1 NKGTGWDRDLEY
13 TIHFDVKGKL
23 QVDHPQNNAMKCTW
37 ESTGKDYYF
46 PRYIFRLKGLGGK
59 GGNGNPEVKLD
70 HLASLGVRLRGA
82 FG

>member
-1 NKGTGWDRDLEY
+1 MPDRSEPHTSHCPSGLHAGVVEFDL
-13 TIHFDVKGKL
+13 DLG
-23 QVDHPQNNAMKCTW
+23 
-37 ESTGKDYYF
+37 SGDYDYDF
-46 PRYIFRLKGLGGK
+46 ALEASLNSNGGK